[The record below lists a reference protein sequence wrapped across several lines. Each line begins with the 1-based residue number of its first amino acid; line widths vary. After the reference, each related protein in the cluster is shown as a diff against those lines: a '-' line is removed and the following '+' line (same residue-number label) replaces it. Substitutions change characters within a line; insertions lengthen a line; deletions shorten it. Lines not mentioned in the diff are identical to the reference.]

1 MPSVTFTFLKCKTNT
16 SEVNY
21 VAGDFNNPTQTSSA
35 TSTFAH
41 EQGQCPGFLCSPP
54 TNALIWLW
62 TDLPVCFFRLVLDAA
77 NTACGWML
85 AFKNRTH
92 CLRMDMGS

>member
-1 MPSVTFTFLKCKTNT
+1 MLDKRSLGNLGETYHIIERVL
-16 SEVNY
+16 VV
-21 VAGDFNNPTQTSSA
+21 VAFQISPT
-35 TSTFAH
+35 H